1 MEDSQWLYYDSS
13 REQKG
18 PIPSNVMSRL
28 LEKGIGVSPD
38 TMVWKAGMDGW
49 KRMSEVSDEIYLVHS
64 AVNIKMIAGGHFQRS
79 MCFYCEAVVL
89 FRR

>member
-49 KRMSEVSDEIYLVHS
+49 KRMSEVDTFKGQCAFIVKQWYYLDAS
-64 AVNIKMIAGGHFQRS
+64 GTQKGP
-79 MCFYCEAVVL
+79 VL
-89 FRR
+89 SR